1 MKNIF
6 LIIILITTQSVFAA
20 SYNKPSASK
29 LYKEAVELVKKEQFE
44 SAIKKLT
51 KYTKKKPKDSDGW
64 TLLAFS
70 NRKISEFDKAKDFY
84 EKAISID
91 ENNKTALEY
100 QGEFFAQI
108 GEMEKAKENL
118 EKCMEPFFTT
128 RINGLGLGLSIV
140 ENLVM
145 IMNGTIKIKSDIG
158 YGTQVKLNFPE

>member
-6 LIIILITTQSVFAA
+6 LIIILITTQSIFAA

-29 LYKEAVELVKKEQFE
+29 LYKEAVDLVKKEQFE

-70 NRKISEFDKAKDFY
+70 NRKISKFDKAEKFY
-84 EKAISID
+84 EKAIAID

-108 GEMEKAKENL
+108 GEMEKAKKNL
-118 EKCMEPFFTT
+118 EK
-128 RINGLGLGLSIV
+128 LLSLYPNSCK
-140 ENLVM
+140 EYVM
-145 IMNGTIKIKSDIG
+145 LKDYISGKAKKS
-158 YGTQVKLNFPE
+158 

>member
-6 LIIILITTQSVFAA
+6 LIIILITTQSIFAA

-70 NRKISEFDKAKDFY
+70 NRKISEFDKAKEFY

-91 ENNKTALEY
+91 ETD
-100 QGEFFAQI
+100 
-108 GEMEKAKENL
+108 
-118 EKCMEPFFTT
+118 
-128 RINGLGLGLSIV
+128 GLSLSFKDWRFNLRKSNNEPLVRLNIEARGNKV
-140 ENLVM
+140 DIQEKLEN
-145 IMNGTIKIKSDIG
+145 IKSMFI
-158 YGTQVKLNFPE
+158 

>member
-6 LIIILITTQSVFAA
+6 LIIIFITTQSIFAA

-29 LYKEAVELVKKEQFE
+29 LYKEAAELVKKEQFE

-70 NRKISEFDKAKDFY
+70 NRKISEFDRAKEFY
-84 EKAISID
+84 EKAIAID

-100 QGEFFAQI
+100 QKG
-108 GEMEKAKENL
+108 
-118 EKCMEPFFTT
+118 
-128 RINGLGLGLSIV
+128 
-140 ENLVM
+140 
-145 IMNGTIKIKSDIG
+145 KS
-158 YGTQVKLNFPE
+158 

>member
-1 MKNIF
+1 MKSIF
-6 LIIILITTQSVFAA
+6 LIIILIITQSIYSA

-29 LYKEAVELVKKEQFE
+29 LYKDAVQLVKKEQFE

-70 NRKISEFDKAKDFY
+70 NRKINNFDKARKFY
-84 EKAISID
+84 EKAIFID
-91 ENNKTALEY
+91 KNNKTALEY

-118 EKCMEPFFTT
+118 
-128 RINGLGLGLSIV
+128 
-140 ENLVM
+140 
-145 IMNGTIKIKSDIG
+145 D
-158 YGTQVKLNFPE
+158 KLFSLCPNSCKEYEMLKDYISGKKKKG